1 MFFTDNKI
9 ETFRTAVAES
19 VITMSL
25 ETLKRV
31 KEKTTPKGDVLELAR
46 TAGVL
51 AAKKTPELIPY
62 CHPLPLD
69 GVRIDFE
76 FLEKNPPLLCKE
88 GAGEVDNGGLPHPTS
103 PQRSS
108 PLGSKGEESGI
119 RIRATVKTIWKTG
132 VEMEALTA
140 VTIAALTIYDMCKP
154 IDKEMEII
162 TTRLIEKSGGKS
174 DFQEKIPKDLRA
186 AVVVTSDGTAKGTR
200 EDKSGKIIRER
211 LAKLGIAEIQYVVLP
226 DEKEQIKKEL
236 LALSE
241 KGFHLI
247 VTTGGT
253 GFGPRDVTVEATR
266 EVIDREAP
274 GIAEAMRQFG
284 QKRTPYA
291 MLSRGLAGLKG
302 NTVIVNLPGSSRGT
316 TESLDAIFPAVLHSY
331 KMMGG
336 GGH

>member
-9 ETFRTAVAES
+9 ETLRTAVAES
-19 VITMSL
+19 IITMNA
-25 ETLKRV
+25 ETLRRV

-69 GVRIDFE
+69 GVKVDFE
-76 FLEKNPPLLCKE
+76 FLEN
-88 GAGEVDNGGLPHPTS
+88 
-103 PQRSS
+103 
-108 PLGSKGEESGI
+108 GI
-119 RIRATVKTIWKTG
+119 RVKALVKTIWKTG

-140 VTIAALTIYDMCKP
+140 AAIAALTIYDMCKP

-162 TTRLIEKSGGKS
+162 MTRLTEKSGGKS
-174 DFQEKIPKDLRA
+174 DFKEKIPKDLRA
-186 AVVVTSDGTAKGTR
+186 AVIVTSDGTAKGIR

-211 LAKLGIAEIQYVVLP
+211 LASLGIENIEYVVLP

-241 KGFHLI
+241 KGFRLI

-253 GFGPRDVTVEATR
+253 GLGPRDLTVEATR
-266 EVIDREAP
+266 EVIDREVT
-274 GIAEAMRQFG
+274 GVAEAMRQFG

-291 MLSRGLAGLKG
+291 MLSRGLVGLKG
-302 NTVIVNLPGSSRGT
+302 PTLIINLPGSSRGT
-316 TESLDAIFPAVLHSY
+316 LESLDAIFPAVLHSY

>member
-1 MFFTDNKI
+1 MFFTDDKI
-9 ETFRTAVAES
+9 ETLRIAVAES
-19 VITMSL
+19 VISMNP

-69 GVRIDFE
+69 GVKVDFE
-76 FLEKNPPLLCKE
+76 FLEN
-88 GAGEVDNGGLPHPTS
+88 
-103 PQRSS
+103 
-108 PLGSKGEESGI
+108 GI
-119 RIRATVKTIWKTG
+119 RVKALVKTIWKTG

-140 VTIAALTIYDMCKP
+140 AAIAALTIYDMCKP

-162 TTRLIEKSGGKS
+162 MTRLTEKSGGKS
-174 DFQEKIPKDLRA
+174 DFKEKIPKDLRA
-186 AVVVTSDGTAKGTR
+186 AVIVTSDGTAKGVR

-211 LAKLGIAEIQYVVLP
+211 LASLGIENIEYVVLP

-241 KGFHLI
+241 KGFRLI

-253 GFGPRDVTVEATR
+253 GLGPRDLTVEATR
-266 EVIDREAP
+266 EVIDREVT
-274 GIAEAMRQFG
+274 GVAEAMRQFG

-291 MLSRGLAGLKG
+291 MLSRGLVGLKG
-302 NTVIVNLPGSSRGT
+302 PTLIINLPGSSRGT
-316 TESLDAIFPAVLHSY
+316 LESLDAIFPAVLHSY